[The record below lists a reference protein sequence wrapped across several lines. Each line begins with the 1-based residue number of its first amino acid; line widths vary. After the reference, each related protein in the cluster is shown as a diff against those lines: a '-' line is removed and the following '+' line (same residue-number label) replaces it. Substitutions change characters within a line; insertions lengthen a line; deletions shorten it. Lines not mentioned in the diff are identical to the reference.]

1 MSFATKSLCVSNYF
15 YRSSKKTSL
24 GNRRLLI
31 NFRWKLF
38 PRLQIQLVYFGLLHS
53 FRLRKNSEKTTIEEK
68 LKMHFKT
75 CFYSLK
81 MAHSKTAI

>member
-38 PRLQIQLVYFGLLHS
+38 PLLQIQLVYFGLLHS
-53 FRLRKNSEKTTIEEK
+53 FRLRKNSEKTIIEEK

-81 MAHSKTAI
+81 MARSKTAI

>member
-75 CFYSLK
+75 RFYSLK